1 MRRGSRLPTNKVA
14 EDSISKSFSIEL
26 PRAGSCDAR
35 QPARTPP
42 LSDGPAIV
50 IRIRVTVMSTAPRK
64 AGWELEILPEFGAGS
79 EAESTRNPRV
89 LNQST
94 IEKHQYTAI
103 WVSEIFC
110 LLWAL
115 LSSVCPILEHFTI
128 CLSKE
133 VLPTTSECLRW

>member
-89 LNQST
+89 LNQSRT
-94 IEKHQYTAI
+94 SKNIRTQQYGSRRYFVCCGLYFRLYVLFWNI
-103 WVSEIFC
+103 
-110 LLWAL
+110 LLFA
-115 LSSVCPILEHFTI
+115 
-128 CLSKE
+128 
-133 VLPTTSECLRW
+133 